1 MRMAAGRNWLINE
14 QSVGRFLPIILLKK
28 MKKEKGL

>member
-1 MRMAAGRNWLINE
+1 MRVAARRNWQINE

>member
-1 MRMAAGRNWLINE
+1 MRVAAGRNWLINE
-14 QSVGRFLPIILLKK
+14 QSVERFLPIIVLKK